1 MPAPNSLVQQR
12 SSFKSDSADEA
23 SENNREMKNMLDK
36 FSVEALMMKQDS
48 DNPISITANDIKI
61 ENPLMISNVMGS
73 IVNDMPLNDLNMT
86 DYAQFGLHQTFQNLK
101 NLFVNYSLNN
111 VSN

>member
-1 MPAPNSLVQQR
+1 
-12 SSFKSDSADEA
+12 
-23 SENNREMKNMLDK
+23 
-36 FSVEALMMKQDS
+36 MMKQDS